1 MQLPK
6 TGMKNLWYRLS
17 CWRFSQ
23 HQQLLHKARYRTLST
38 CVIACV
44 AYVGIAVRLIDVMV
58 IRTPDCNSG
67 CQQQESQMRQN
78 ITDRNGVI
86 LATQLVTASV
96 YANPKVIINAKEAA
110 KKLSELFPHLTYKK
124 ILKKLES
131 ESGFIWIERHVSP
144 KMQQAVHSLGIPGVY
159 LMNDS
164 KRVYPHGSLA
174 CHVIGRCDIDGV
186 GVSGIEAAFDNIL
199 NTQPTDLKLSLDIR
213 VQHIVH
219 NELKTAIEK
228 FQAMAGNAMVMDVQT
243 GEIIAMVSLPEYD
256 LNRPMQSMEV
266 GFNRNTLGVYEQGS
280 TFKILNAAIALE
292 TGVANENSI
301 FDATN
306 AYKIGRFAITDF
318 KGQNRPLT
326 LTEALVHSSNIAAI
340 KICQK
345 YGLQVQKRFME
356 IFGVLRPANL
366 EISELGKPLVPSNW
380 NETSMM
386 TISYGYGISVTP
398 LHTLVA
404 IAGVVNDGYRP
415 TPTLKFVSQQNRSE
429 RIKLFRSAPPCI
441 SRKTSATLRKI
452 LRKVI
457 MHGTATA
464 NVEGYQVFGK
474 TGTAYQIVGKG
485 GYGSDAN
492 RKRTTSFIGGFSANN
507 PRYVLILMLDDPKAT
522 KETYGY
528 AAAGW
533 NAKPTAGKIIERIAP
548 LLGVEP
554 DFNSEE
560 GGAGA
565 DADAMQLTKLS
576 EIGD

>member
-23 HQQLLHKARYRTLST
+23 HQELLHRARYRTFST

-44 AYVGIAVRLIDVMV
+44 AYIGIAVRLVDVMV
-58 IRTPDCNSG
+58 VRTPDCTSG
-67 CQQQESQMRQN
+67 CQQQECQMRQN

-96 YANPKVIINAKEAA
+96 YANPKVVINAKEAA
-110 KKLSELFPHLTYKK
+110 LKLSELFPHLTYKK

-164 KRVYPHGSLA
+164 KRVYPHGGLA
-174 CHVIGRCDIDGV
+174 CHVIGRCDIDGS
-186 GVSGIEAAFDNIL
+186 GVSGIEAAFDTFL
-199 NTQPTDLKLSLDIR
+199 NTQQTDLKLSLDIR
-213 VQHIVH
+213 VQHVVH
-219 NELKTAIEK
+219 DELTAAIAN
-228 FQAMAGNAMVMDVQT
+228 FQAVAGNVMVMDVQT

-256 LNRPMQSMEV
+256 LNRPMKSIEV

-292 TGVANENSI
+292 TGVATENSI
-301 FDATN
+301 FDATH

-345 YGLQVQKRFME
+345 YGLQIQKQFME
-356 IFGVLRPANL
+356 TFGVLRPVNL
-366 EISELGKPLVPSNW
+366 EISELGTPLVPRNW
-380 NETSMM
+380 TETSMM

-404 IAGVVNDGYRP
+404 IASVVNDGYIP
-415 TPTLKFVSQQNRSE
+415 TPTLKFVGNRSE
-429 RIKLFRSAPPCI
+429 RINSFRKNPCI
-441 SRKTSATLRKI
+441 SKKTSATIRKI
-452 LRKVI
+452 LRKVVK
-457 MHGTATA
+457 HGTATA
-464 NVEGYQVFGK
+464 DIEGYHVFGK

-492 RKRTTSFIGGFSANN
+492 RKRTTSFIGGFSAKN
-507 PRYVLILMLDDPKAT
+507 PRYVLILMLDNPKTAPG
-522 KETYGY
+522 TYGY
-528 AAAGW
+528 ATAGW
-533 NAKPTAGKIIERIAP
+533 NAKPAAGKIIERIAP
-548 LLGVEP
+548 LLGVAP
-554 DFNSEE
+554 DFNEE
-560 GGAGA
+560 EEN
-565 DADAMQLTKLS
+565 DDSMQLTKLS